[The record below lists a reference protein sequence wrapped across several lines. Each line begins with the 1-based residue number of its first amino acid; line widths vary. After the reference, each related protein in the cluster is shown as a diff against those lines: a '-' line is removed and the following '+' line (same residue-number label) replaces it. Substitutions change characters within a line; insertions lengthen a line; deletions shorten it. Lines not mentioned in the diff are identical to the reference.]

1 MAIATFVL
9 VSLVWSLLASAS
21 ICRWAYRL
29 DVDRVLRATASSCWR
44 CPGDV
49 SILANIDPWQTSL

>member
-1 MAIATFVL
+1 MRRRI
-9 VSLVWSLLASAS
+9 SLLVPDLPNDDQVELGFAA
-21 ICRWAYRL
+21 AEGL

-44 CPGDV
+44 CSGDV